1 MFFNRLA
8 AIRIP
13 HIFPCYPVGGTLAEK
28 QTTFVRGVMLYGG
41 SFNDMPSI

>member
-28 QTTFVRGVMLYGG
+28 QTTFARGVMLYEG
-41 SFNDMPSI
+41 SSHDMLSI